1 MEDDLEIKEE
11 CEGGPAWLMTFA
23 DLMSLLMSFF
33 VLLLSFSEMDVQ
45 KYKQVAG
52 SMKFAF
58 GVQREIKADDIP
70 KGTSIIAQE
79 FSPGQ
84 PKPTPIKVMQQK
96 SMEDTQPDL
105 RIRDEV
111 LELAEILQ
119 EALSEEI
126 DRGLLEILI
135 EEDEVKIRIRERDSF
150 PSGSANLHE
159 SFYPVLDRIIGVLDK
174 INGRVIVAGHTDSIP
189 ISTPHYP
196 SNWVL
201 SSARSASVVHYLAK
215 KKLTDPTR
223 IEIRAYADTQP
234 IVPNDS
240 ASNRA
245 QNRRVEIIVSFDN
258 YPGHSIAMTDA
269 GNDPGS
275 EINKTINTEEDLI
288 NDDSRMNIEKREPD
302 E

>member
-1 MEDDLEIKEE
+1 MSDDLSVEEE

-70 KGTSIIAQE
+70 KGTSIIAKE

-84 PKPTPIKVMQQK
+84 PTPTPVKVMQQK
-96 SMEDTQPDL
+96 TMEDIEPDL
-105 RIRDEV
+105 RIREEV
-111 LELAEILQ
+111 LELAEIIQ
-119 EALSEEI
+119 EVLSEEI
-126 DRGLLEILI
+126 DSGLLEILI
-135 EEDEVKIRIRERDSF
+135 DEEELKIRIRERDSF
-150 PSGSANLHE
+150 PSGSADLHV
-159 SFYPVLDRIIGVLDK
+159 SFHPVLDRIVEVLDK
-174 INGRVIVAGHTDSIP
+174 TEGRVIVAGHTDNIP
-189 ISTPHYP
+189 ISTHYYP

-201 SSARSASVVHYLAK
+201 SSARSASVVHYLAGVK
-215 KKLTDPTR
+215 MTDPTR
-223 IEIRAYADTQP
+223 VEIRAYADTQP
-234 IVPNDS
+234 VVPNDS

-245 QNRRVEIIVSFDN
+245 QNRRVEIIVSFEDYPEKSMALSDVDN
-258 YPGHSIAMTDA
+258 GDRLEGEAADNLNVNA
-269 GNDPGS
+269 EA
-275 EINKTINTEEDLI
+275 EIIGV
-288 NDDSRMNIEKREPD
+288 PD

>member
-1 MEDDLEIKEE
+1 MTDDLSVEEE

-58 GVQREIKADDIP
+58 GVQREIKADEIP

-84 PKPTPIKVMQQK
+84 PTPSPIKVMQQQTI
-96 SMEDTQPDL
+96 EDSQADL
-105 RIRDEV
+105 KIRQEV
-111 LELAEILQ
+111 LELAEIIQ
-119 EALSEEI
+119 EVLSEEI
-126 DRGLLEILI
+126 VSGLLEVLI
-135 EEDEVKIRIRERDSF
+135 DEEEVKIRIRERDSF
-150 PSGSANLHE
+150 PSGSADLHE
-159 SFYPVLDRIIGVLDK
+159 SFYPVLDRIVEVLVKTD
-174 INGRVIVAGHTDSIP
+174 GRVIVAGHTDNIP
-189 ISTPHYP
+189 ISTHYYP

-215 KKLTDPTR
+215 VKMADPGR
-223 IEIRAYADTQP
+223 VEIRAYADTQP

-245 QNRRVEIIVSFDN
+245 QNRRVEIIVSFEG
-258 YPGHSIAMTDA
+258 YPGENTILSDA
-269 GNDPGS
+269 GSDSSVAKKVAGTL
-275 EINKTINTEEDLI
+275 KLNTEADIKGVPGE
-288 NDDSRMNIEKREPD
+288 
-302 E
+302 